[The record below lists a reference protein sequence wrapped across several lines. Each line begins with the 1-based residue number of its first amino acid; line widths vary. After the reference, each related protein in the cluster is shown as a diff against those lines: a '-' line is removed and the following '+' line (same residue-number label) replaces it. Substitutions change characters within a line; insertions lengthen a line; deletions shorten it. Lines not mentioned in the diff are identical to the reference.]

1 MRNWRNTSTWKL
13 FLYFFTGFVLLSVI
27 VTVFLHQFIQ
37 RLEKDHLDRNITR
50 VEEVYLPFLIPAL
63 WITDYGSLQDQIEG
77 IADFDY
83 IERVEVID
91 DRGEVFSAG
100 AEARPSLDV
109 ITRDLVYVNRGRSQ
123 NI

>member
-37 RLEKDHLDRNITR
+37 RIEKDHLDRNITR
-50 VEEVYLPFLIPAL
+50 VEEVHLPFLIPPP
-63 WITDYGSLQDQIEG
+63 WITDYGSSRTRSRDR
-77 IADFDY
+77 DFDY

-91 DRGEVFSAG
+91 PGESFP
-100 AEARPSLDV
+100 R
-109 ITRDLVYVNRGRSQ
+109 R
-123 NI
+123 